1 MGEWSVICMVV
12 VVVIEGREVVVVQ
25 GGMGEWSVICM
36 VVVVVIEGRWDGGV
50 VSNLY
55 GGCGGYRGKVGWGS
69 GQ

>member
-1 MGEWSVICMVV
+1 
-12 VVVIEGREVVVVQ
+12 
-25 GGMGEWSVICM
+25 MGEWSVICM